1 MEEVKRVKALIQCAL
16 ERGDLKQKS

>member
-16 ERGDLKQKS
+16 ERGELKQKS